1 MRKSNKPIRR
11 DPALIWRDEP
21 DEKETILAALERGE
35 EVGDLG
41 WVVIVDGGMIHQ
53 LNLLAGD
60 IWMLCDGSRDEEA
73 VVAALAENYDAPP
86 KEIRADVRAFVTDCR
101 KRGWLLE
108 EEG

>member
-1 MRKSNKPIRR
+1 MSKAIQR

-21 DEKETILAALERGE
+21 DEKASILAALERGE

-41 WVVIVDGGMIHQ
+41 WIVIVDGGMIHQ

-60 IWMLCDGSRDEEA
+60 IWLLCDGSRDEAA
-73 VVAALAENYDAPP
+73 VVEALAEQYDAPP
-86 KEIRADVRAFVTDCR
+86 EEIGEDVRAFVADCR
-101 KRGWLLE
+101 QRGWLLP